1 VLIASKRIPGGV
13 GLAPVLVR
21 RAATLELDW
30 DTRQKS
36 RFDAVDSQG
45 RRIGVF
51 LPRGGAVRGGDV
63 LVAEDG
69 SLIAIKAKAEPLLA
83 VTVGAHGTPLDLL
96 RAAYHLGNRHVPLE
110 VTPTR
115 LQLEPDHVLA
125 EMLKRMGLVV
135 ETVEAPFEPEGGA
148 YGKGHDP
155 GQDRGHHAHAEHGHA
170 EHGHAEHGH
179 AEHGHAEHG
188 HAEHGHA
195 QHDHGHH
202 EHPHAHDPGH
212 VHGPDCGHD
221 QP

>member
-51 LPRGGAVRGGDV
+51 LPRGGAVRGGDI

-69 SLIAIKAKAEPLLA
+69 SLIAVKARAEPLLA

-135 ETVEAPFEPEGGA
+135 ETVEAPFEPESGA
-148 YGKGHDP
+148 YGTP
-155 GQDRGHHAHAEHGHA
+155 VAAA
-170 EHGHAEHGH
+170 
-179 AEHGHAEHG
+179 
-188 HAEHGHA
+188 HGHA
-195 QHDHGHH
+195 QGHGHEHDHKHDHGHA
-202 EHPHAHDPGH
+202 HAHDHKHDHGQAHDHDPGH

-221 QP
+221 HS

>member
-1 VLIASKRIPGGV
+1 MLIASKRIPGGA

-69 SLIAIKAKAEPLLA
+69 SLIAVKAKAEPLLA
-83 VTVGAHGTPLDLL
+83 VTVGAQGAPLDLL

-125 EMLKRMGLVV
+125 EMLQRMGLVV
-135 ETVEAPFEPEGGA
+135 ETVEAPFEPESGA
-148 YGKGHDP
+148 YGTP
-155 GQDRGHHAHAEHGHA
+155 VAAA
-170 EHGHAEHGH
+170 
-179 AEHGHAEHG
+179 
-188 HAEHGHA
+188 HGHA
-195 QHDHGHH
+195 QGHGHEHDHKHDHGQAHD
-202 EHPHAHDPGH
+202 HDPGH

-221 QP
+221 HS

>member
-1 VLIASKRIPGGV
+1 VLIASKRIPGGA

-45 RRIGVF
+45 RHVGVF

-69 SLIAIKAKAEPLLA
+69 SLIAVKAKAEPLLA
-83 VTVGAHGTPLDLL
+83 VTVGARGTPLDLL

-125 EMLKRMGLVV
+125 EMLQRMGLLVA
-135 ETVEAPFEPEGGA
+135 TVEAPFEPESGA
-148 YGKGHDP
+148 YDAPPVTAHGHAPGQGHGHNHGHDDAHGRSHDHGHYHGHDHDHGHDHGHDP
-155 GQDRGHHAHAEHGHA
+155 G
-170 EHGHAEHGH
+170 
-179 AEHGHAEHG
+179 
-188 HAEHGHA
+188 
-195 QHDHGHH
+195 HDH
-202 EHPHAHDPGH
+202 DVGH

-221 QP
+221 HS

>member
-1 VLIASKRIPGGV
+1 VLIASKRIPGGA

-45 RRIGVF
+45 RHIGVF

-63 LVAEDG
+63 LIAEDG
-69 SLIAIKAKAEPLLA
+69 SLVAVQAKAEPLLA
-83 VTVGAHGTPLDLL
+83 VTVGARGAPLDLL

-125 EMLKRMGLVV
+125 EMLQRMGLVV
-135 ETVEAPFEPEGGA
+135 ETVEAPFEPESGA
-148 YGKGHDP
+148 YGTPAVAAHDRAQ
-155 GQDRGHHAHAEHGHA
+155 GHGH
-170 EHGHAEHGH
+170 G
-179 AEHGHAEHG
+179 
-188 HAEHGHA
+188 
-195 QHDHGHH
+195 HDHGHDPNH
-202 EHPHAHDPGH
+202 GDDHDHAQDHGHDHDHAHDHGHDHGHGHDQATGH
-212 VHGPDCGHD
+212 VHGPGCGHEHS
-221 QP
+221 

>member
-1 VLIASKRIPGGV
+1 MLIASKRIPGGV

-51 LPRGGAVRGGDV
+51 LPRGGAVRGGDI

-69 SLIAIKAKAEPLLA
+69 SLIAVKARAEPLLA

-135 ETVEAPFEPEGGA
+135 ETVEAPFEPESGA
-148 YGKGHDP
+148 YGTPVAAADGHSQGHRHEHDL
-155 GQDRGHHAHAEHGHA
+155 GQAHDRDHAHGHGQA
-170 EHGHAEHGH
+170 R
-179 AEHGHAEHG
+179 
-188 HAEHGHA
+188 
-195 QHDHGHH
+195 D
-202 EHPHAHDPGH
+202 HDPGH

-221 QP
+221 HS